1 MKLVIIES
9 PFFNKNPNIIKYN
22 VLYAKL
28 CMKDSL
34 DKNEAPFLSHLLYT
48 SVLDDNIPFER
59 NFGINAGLEWG
70 KVADKTVV
78 YLDLGISQGMEYGIE
93 NAKLNSRPI
102 EYRYLPED
110 VFTTF
115 NETNKNLLSNNM

>member
-1 MKLVIIES
+1 MKLTIIES
-9 PFFNKNPNIIKYN
+9 PFFNKNVNIIKYN
-22 VLYAKL
+22 VAYAKL

-34 DKNEAPFLSHLLYT
+34 DRNEAPFLSHLLYT

-70 KVADKTVV
+70 KVAHKTVV

-93 NAKLNSRPI
+93 NAKNNNREI
-102 EYRYLPED
+102 EYRNLPKD
-110 VFTTF
+110 ILDKFKKDYF
-115 NETNKNLLSNNM
+115 HLL